1 MRGSV
6 IERRDTKTTLVR
18 PMLAEEEQEL
28 TIRAL
33 KSAVMSW
40 QVPGTIGLAVGGT
53 SLLANAAF
61 RSFAGAFAAFGI
73 GPSIAF
79 AHQVENVCYYGLVA
93 GVCLIVLAVCN
104 AAFS

>member
-1 MRGSV
+1 
-6 IERRDTKTTLVR
+6 
-18 PMLAEEEQEL
+18 MLAEEEQEL

-79 AHQVENVCYYGLVA
+79 AHQVAVVCRDAYIVGA
-93 GVCLIVLAVCN
+93 GFLFIAGYNFL
-104 AAFS
+104 FPRKIQ